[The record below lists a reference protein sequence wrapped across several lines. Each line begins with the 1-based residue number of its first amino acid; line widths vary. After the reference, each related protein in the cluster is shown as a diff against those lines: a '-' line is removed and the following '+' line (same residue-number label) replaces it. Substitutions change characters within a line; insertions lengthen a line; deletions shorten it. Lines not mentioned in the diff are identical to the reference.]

1 MPVLMWVASRSSLLH
16 LSTCRTAR
24 SQATRAQLKRHGCE
38 YHSYTLD
45 RYQHPFI
52 VYMRRNHFSKH
63 EYIGYSACGMTNRE
77 MSRSRKYRQ
86 RSLVSKEPALIW
98 WETHQEDRL
107 NFYNWVNI
115 VIKTTDSKIQ
125 AKILDMLS
133 LLIPPS
139 FFSCCFSSVFIRGFS
154 PSSFFLFSPIPEL
167 DSGPF
172 SLLLTCNPT
181 IRSQSSCSCSEHV
194 VSSRTIPSCSYN
206 K

>member
-1 MPVLMWVASRSSLLH
+1 LWRPCSATWSWRNDTSGHTLHDVLELLALLSESLLSGARSKFTTPLMPVLMWIASRSSLLH

-38 YHSYTLD
+38 YHCYTLERD
-45 RYQHPFI
+45 QHPLV

-107 NFYNWVNI
+107 NFYNWANI

-125 AKILDMLS
+125 AKI
-133 LLIPPS
+133 
-139 FFSCCFSSVFIRGFS
+139 
-154 PSSFFLFSPIPEL
+154 
-167 DSGPF
+167 
-172 SLLLTCNPT
+172 
-181 IRSQSSCSCSEHV
+181 
-194 VSSRTIPSCSYN
+194 
-206 K
+206 